1 LTYTVA
7 VSGPAISVL
16 RPADFAYLPMSFS
29 ADTPFVRALV
39 QAHQQAAT
47 PLPGPA
53 FCQLAEQI
61 LELLFPE
68 RALKPIVRPDAIAAT
83 LSQLQTD
90 LAALLT
96 RVPMPAAPAAV
107 AAEFMSRLP
116 SLRETLLYDAAAIL
130 AADPAAQGTKEVIA
144 TYPGFYATAMH
155 RLAHALHQLQVPLV
169 PRLISEYAH
178 QLTGIDIHP
187 GARIGTSF
195 CIDHGTGIVV
205 GETTI
210 IGTHVKIF
218 QGVTLGALSV
228 NKDLQGIKRHPTIE
242 DHVVLYAG
250 ATILGGN
257 TVVGSHSIIGGNVW
271 LTESV
276 PSHSRVYHRAQ
287 IHVTRTEDPTEG
299 LTFSI

>member
-1 LTYTVA
+1 
-7 VSGPAISVL
+7 
-16 RPADFAYLPMSFS
+16 MSFS
-29 ADTPFVRALV
+29 SDTPFVRALAR
-39 QAHQQAAT
+39 AHHQAAA
-47 PLPGPA
+47 PLPAPA
-53 FCQLAEQI
+53 FCQLAEQL

-68 RALKPIVRPDAIAAT
+68 RANQPLLRPDAVAAT

-96 RVPMPAAPAAV
+96 RVVMPDLPAAV
-107 AAEFMSRLP
+107 AAAFMARLP
-116 SLRETLLYDAAAIL
+116 AVREQLLRDAAAIL
-130 AADPAAQGTKEVIA
+130 AADPAAHGTDEVIA

-155 RLAHALHQLQVPLV
+155 RLAHTLHQLRVPRV

-187 GARIGTSF
+187 GARIGPSF
-195 CIDHGTGIVV
+195 CIDHGTGIVI

-210 IGTHVKIF
+210 IGAYVKVF

-228 NKDLQGIKRHPTIE
+228 SKELQGIKRHPTIE

-257 TVVGSHSIIGGNVW
+257 TVVGSHSLIGGNVW

-287 IHVTRTEDPTEG
+287 IHVTRTEDPAADIM
-299 LTFSI
+299 FSI